1 MPTLPLVLT
10 LTAAVPAADAVPEGR
25 NYHKVEQNN
34 GNCFIS
40 NTAESEKCLN
50 RRTLCRPGNFPPHLH
65 ITTVHT
71 VPSRKVHFQKKAIRP
86 TRIVH
91 CTVNHGAKLG
101 EGNCSRFPSKN
112 RLHAC
117 MHACAESK
125 PPQASTTI
133 WRPERVC
140 EDHTIDTPQKM
151 LSRSGSTEQF
161 FSSFHKLT
169 SFIFRNRNERVLC
182 QLHTNPTLSHLA

>member
-1 MPTLPLVLT
+1 MQCRKEEIITRSNRTTGIVLFLIPRSQRSVSTDGHFVVRGTSLLISTSPQSEPQGPLPEESNSSSDQDRALHRAPAMANT
-10 LTAAVPAADAVPEGR
+10 TIRHFFGKGIVPDSLP
-25 NYHKVEQNN
+25 K
-34 GNCFIS
+34 
-40 NTAESEKCLN
+40 
-50 RRTLCRPGNFPPHLH
+50 
-65 ITTVHT
+65 TVFTH
-71 VPSRKVHFQKKAIRP
+71 S
-86 TRIVH
+86 
-91 CTVNHGAKLG
+91 
-101 EGNCSRFPSKN
+101 
-112 RLHAC
+112 
-117 MHACAESK
+117 CAESK

>member
-1 MPTLPLVLT
+1 MSQQTDTLSSGELP
-10 LTAAVPAADAVPEGR
+10 
-25 NYHKVEQNN
+25 
-34 GNCFIS
+34 S
-40 NTAESEKCLN
+40 SS
-50 RRTLCRPGNFPPHLH
+50 PHH
-65 ITTVHT
+65 HS
-71 VPSRKVHFQKKAIRP
+71 PSRKVHFQKKAIHP
-86 TRIVH
+86 ATRIVH
-91 CTVNHGAKLG
+91 CTVHQPWQTPPYDKGIVPDSLPKTVFTH
-101 EGNCSRFPSKN
+101 S
-112 RLHAC
+112 
-117 MHACAESK
+117 CAESK

-151 LSRSGSTEQF
+151 LSRSGSTEQC